1 MVCGQLE
8 VDDVQLVVL
17 EEDDVQLDCGLRI
30 CLSQN
35 LIFDMKANMMAQ
47 QIFPA

>member
-1 MVCGQLE
+1 MVWGQLE
-8 VDDVQLVVL
+8 VDVVQLVVL
-17 EEDDVQLDCGLRI
+17 EEDDVQLDLGLRI

-35 LIFDMKANMMAQ
+35 LIFHMKANKLAQ